1 MGRDHAGNGRSGRV
15 HVWRSDDLKGS
26 RGRQTGTHL
35 APEPERS
42 SFADGDPRPSATET
56 GIVKWYSDQRGYGFI
71 APDDGSPDV
80 FVHASA
86 VERAG
91 LPTLEAGQRVRYRL
105 HTRAGQEL
113 ATAVRLKAEPSG

>member
-1 MGRDHAGNGRSGRV
+1 MGRDHADNGRSGRV

-26 RGRQTGTHL
+26 RGRQTGTHS
-35 APEPERS
+35 APAPERS
-42 SFADGDPRPSATET
+42 SFAGGDTRPSATET
-56 GIVKWYSDQRGYGFI
+56 GTVKWYSDERGYGLI
-71 APDDGSPDV
+71 EPNDGSPHV

-91 LPTLEAGQRVRYRL
+91 LPTLEAGQRLRYRL
-105 HTRAGQEL
+105 HTRAGQKL